1 MPASAAT
8 SKNIFVQRTVAIRRQ
23 TTTSEAFAHPVNCC
37 GEKRERAQ
45 GIMKMEVMTEP
56 IAMLVNKNPRL
67 AGSRCNSCRP
77 TTGIN
82 AEMAEMKNE
91 NDAFRARMILMPG
104 VYRT

>member
-8 SKNIFVQRTVAIRRQ
+8 TKNIFVQRTVAIRRQ
-23 TTTSEAFAHPVNCC
+23 TAMSEAFAYVVNRS

-45 GIMKMEVMTEP
+45 GTMKIEVMTEP

-67 AGSRCNSCRP
+67 AGSRCNSWRP

-82 AEMAEMKNE
+82 AEIIEMKNE
-91 NDAFRARMILMPG
+91 NDTLRARMTLMPG
-104 VYRT
+104 V